1 MASGGSCWPLDPEQY
16 DAWYRTPRGAW
27 IGESEFRLL
36 HEMLRPEPGASL
48 LDAGCGT
55 GYFTRRFAAAG
66 GRVTGL
72 DRDPAMLAHA
82 RAHRAGPEEYLLG
95 DMRELP
101 FPDRSFDYCVSVTAL
116 CFVPE
121 ERAALAELAR
131 VSRRGVALGLLNRRS
146 LLYLQK
152 NRGGSSG
159 AYRGAHWHTAREA
172 HSLFEG
178 LPFADPEI
186 RYAVFLPSGNAA
198 ARSVEAWLP
207 ARVPLGAFLAAAA
220 AKREAAIR

>member
-1 MASGGSCWPLDPEQY
+1 MDPEQY
-16 DAWYRTPRGAW
+16 DPWYRTPRGAW

-66 GRVTGL
+66 QRVTGL

-82 RAHRAGPEEYLLG
+82 RAHRAGSEEYVLG
-95 DMRELP
+95 DLRELP
-101 FPDRSFDYCVSVTAL
+101 FPGRSFDYCVSVTAL

-146 LLYLQK
+146 LLYLEK
-152 NRGGSSG
+152 GRGGGSG
-159 AYRGAHWHTAREA
+159 AYRGAHWHTAAEVR
-172 HSLFEG
+172 SLFG
-178 LPFADPEI
+178 GMPLADPEI
-186 RYAVFLPSGNAA
+186 RYAVFLPSGNVA
-198 ARSVEAWLP
+198 ARGVEAWMP
-207 ARVPLGAFLAAAA
+207 ACVPLGAFLGAAAV
-220 AKREAAIR
+220 KREAARR